1 MGPDENADCD
11 GFICPLKK
19 GDFVLLCSDGLV
31 DTVTDQEMLYEV
43 IHGGELDT
51 CLDRLMEIAKSR
63 GAADNVTVVL
73 MQNN

>member
-1 MGPDENADCD
+1 M
-11 GFICPLKK
+11 
-19 GDFVLLCSDGLV
+19 
-31 DTVTDQEMLYEV
+31 TDQEMLYEV